1 MLKPL
6 AVDRLYTAC
15 DQSQFDFDTT
25 DKLDPLD
32 AVAGQDRALEAL
44 QLGVNIRHDGY
55 NLFVLGPTGLGKHTV
70 VHDYLDKQSQTREM
84 PPDWVYVNN
93 FDKPSEPVAISL
105 TSEHATIFR
114 QDMHQLVEDLCSA
127 IPVAFE
133 TDEYHLRLQEIDDD
147 LKKTI
152 EAAFS
157 TLNDEAE
164 ASNMRLLRT
173 PHGFAFAPVKDNEVI
188 KPKEF
193 DALPEKEQK
202 HIEETIG
209 KLEDKLTAILRMQ
222 PQWQREARNRIKEL
236 NREIVMFASGHLVDE
251 LKNKYQHHP
260 VILNYLE
267 SVQQDVIN
275 NQQNFRREEES
286 SQHMHV
292 PHMKMPAFMRY
303 DVNILVDHTQH
314 DGGVPVVFLDLPN
327 YANLIGAVEYTVHMG
342 ALQTDFTLIKAG
354 ALHQAN
360 GGYLIID
367 AMKLLTQPYAW
378 EGLKRALF
386 SQQIKIQSLGQI
398 YSLVSTASLEPEPI
412 PLNIKVVLIGER
424 RLYYLLHAYDPEF
437 KQLFKIAADF
447 EDRMHRNDEN
457 QLVYARMI
465 AGLQR
470 RDRLLPFDR
479 SGVTR
484 VIEYS
489 ARLAGD
495 AEKLSINVM
504 DMADVL
510 READHYAAMSNG
522 SVVTGEHVQQAIDAR
537 IYRGDRVRELLQEAI
552 NRGTLMIDT
561 EGIKVGQI
569 NGLAVMQLGN
579 NRFAIPSRITA
590 TARLGNGKVVDIER
604 ETKLGGEIHSK
615 GVFILSSFLA
625 ERYAKDY
632 PLSLSASL
640 VFEQSY
646 GRIDGDSASMAE
658 LCSLLSALSGFGI
671 RQGLAM
677 TGSVNQRGEAQAIG
691 GVNEKIEG
699 FFDIC
704 KVRGLTGEQ
713 GVLIPSSNVK
723 HLMLR
728 ADVMDAC
735 ANEQFAIY
743 AYKDFDEAMEVL
755 MGETAKRINAKVEAR
770 LREFEKIRQNLS
782 KSSKETISSNEIT
795 NGNEKNGD

>member
-1 MLKPL
+1 MIKPL
-6 AVDRLYTAC
+6 AANSLYTTC
-15 DQSQFDFDTT
+15 NLDQFDFDTT
-25 DKLDPLD
+25 DQLDELQE
-32 AVAGQDRALEAL
+32 VIGQDRAIQAL
-44 QLGVNIRHDGY
+44 QLGVDIQHEGY

-70 VHDYLDKQSQTREM
+70 VRDYLEKQAHTREM

-93 FDKPSEPVAISL
+93 FDKPSEPIAISL
-105 TSEHATIFR
+105 VSEHATIFR

-127 IPVAFE
+127 IPSAFE

-152 EAAFS
+152 ESAFS
-157 TLNDEAE
+157 KLNDDAE
-164 ASNMRLLRT
+164 ANNMRLLRT
-173 PHGFAFAPVKDNEVI
+173 PHGFAFAPVKNNEVI

-193 DALPEKEQK
+193 EALPEQEQQR
-202 HIEETIG
+202 IEETINT
-209 KLEDKLTAILRMQ
+209 LEEKLTAILRMQ

-236 NREIVMFASGHLVDE
+236 NREIVMFASSHLIDE
-251 LKNKYQHHP
+251 LKNKYQNHS
-260 VILNYLE
+260 VILQYLE

-275 NQQNFRREEES
+275 NQQNFRREEEP

-292 PHMKMPAFMRY
+292 PLMKIPAFKRY

-367 AMKLLTQPYAW
+367 AMKLLMQPYAW

-447 EDRMHRNDEN
+447 DDRMQRTDEN
-457 QLVYARMI
+457 QQVYAQMI

-470 RDRLLPFDR
+470 RDRLRPFDR
-479 SGVTR
+479 SGVAR
-484 VIEYS
+484 IIEHG

-510 READHYAAMSNG
+510 READHYAAMSKQSIVNH
-522 SVVTGEHVQQAIDAR
+522 EHVQRAIDAQ
-537 IYRGDRVRELLQEAI
+537 IYRGDRIREQLQEAI

-561 EGIKVGQI
+561 DGEKVGQI

-579 NRFAIPSRITA
+579 VSFAIPSRITA
-590 TARLGNGKVVDIER
+590 TTRLGNGKVVDIER
-604 ETKLGGEIHSK
+604 ETKLGGAIHSK

-646 GRIDGDSASMAE
+646 GRIEGDSASMAE
-658 LCSLLSALSGFGI
+658 LCSLLSALSGLTI

-704 KVRGLTGEQ
+704 KFRGLTGDQ
-713 GVLIPSSNVK
+713 GVLIPASNVK

-728 ADVMDAC
+728 ADVIDAC
-735 ANEQFAIY
+735 ANGKFAIY
-743 AYKDFDEAMEVL
+743 AYHNFDEAMEVL
-755 MGETAKRINAKVEAR
+755 TSKTADRINCKVEER
-770 LREFEKIRQNLS
+770 LRELENIRQRLS
-782 KSSKETISSNEIT
+782 KSSKETT

>member
-1 MLKPL
+1 MIKPL
-6 AVDRLYTAC
+6 AADQLYTTC
-15 DQSQFDFDTT
+15 DLDQFDFETT
-25 DKLDPLD
+25 DQPDVLEE
-32 AVAGQDRALEAL
+32 VAGQDRALKAL

-70 VHDYLDKQSQTREM
+70 VRDYLDKQSQTREM

-93 FDKPSEPVAISL
+93 FDKPSEPISISL

-127 IPVAFE
+127 IPSAFE

-152 EAAFS
+152 ESAFS

-193 DALPEKEQK
+193 DALPEKEQQR
-202 HIEETIG
+202 IEKAINT
-209 KLEDKLTAILRMQ
+209 LEEKLTALLRMQ

-236 NREIVMFASGHLVDE
+236 NREIVMFASGHLIDE
-251 LKNKYQHHP
+251 LKNKYQYHP
-260 VILNYLE
+260 VILKYLE

-275 NQQNFRREEES
+275 NQQNFRREEDT

-292 PHMKMPAFMRY
+292 PLMKMPAFKRY

-367 AMKLLTQPYAW
+367 AMKLLMQPYGW

-398 YSLVSTASLEPEPI
+398 YSMVSTVSLEPEPI

-447 EDRMHRNDEN
+447 DDRMHRTDDN
-457 QLVYARMI
+457 QQVYAQMI

-470 RDRLLPFDR
+470 RDQLRPFDR
-479 SGVTR
+479 SGVAR
-484 VIEYS
+484 IIEHG

-504 DMADVL
+504 DMSDVL
-510 READHYAAMSNG
+510 READHYAVMSNQ
-522 SVVTGEHVQQAIDAR
+522 SVVNGEHVQQAIDAQ

-561 EGIKVGQI
+561 EGSKTGQI

-579 NRFAIPSRITA
+579 VSFAIPSRITA
-590 TARLGNGKVVDIER
+590 TTRLGNGKVVDIER
-604 ETKLGGEIHSK
+604 ETKLGGAIHSK

-658 LCSLLSALSGFGI
+658 LCSLLSALSGLTI
-671 RQGLAM
+671 RQSLAM

-704 KVRGLTGEQ
+704 KFRGLTGDQ
-713 GVLIPSSNVK
+713 GVLIPASNVK

-728 ADVMDAC
+728 ADVIDAC
-735 ANEQFAIY
+735 ANGQFAVY
-743 AYKDFDEAMEVL
+743 AYNNFDEAMEVL
-755 MGETAKRINAKVEAR
+755 TGETADRINANVEER
-770 LREFEKIRQNLS
+770 LRELENIRQKLS
-782 KSSKETISSNEIT
+782 KGSKETP